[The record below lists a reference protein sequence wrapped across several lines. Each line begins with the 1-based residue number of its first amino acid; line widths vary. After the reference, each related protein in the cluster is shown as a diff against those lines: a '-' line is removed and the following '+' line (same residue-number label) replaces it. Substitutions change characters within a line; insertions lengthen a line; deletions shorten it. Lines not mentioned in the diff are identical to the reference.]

1 MKPRRSLLRRLLLW
15 QSGTIVIT
23 LSILTLALSLIVTS
37 RLRQH
42 HDEDLTRVCREVVSI
57 LTELDE
63 QGEFD
68 ARERALANVA
78 HEVEVR
84 TLVSSDPPLRDG
96 MKVGEVSLSNRA
108 ARRGGSGSPDG
119 PHGHEALGSMR
130 IASSLFRTNSGE
142 PFLIEVSENLG
153 DLDSTLSSLK
163 QVILTVA
170 PLVLLLSIG
179 VGAVIIVR
187 ALRPLRSLVRWASSL
202 EIERLGSQIEVEE
215 GFEETLVLVD
225 AFNQMTERLG
235 ASFRQVQ
242 EFAANASHELRTPL
256 TSLTSSFEV
265 ALSKPREGDDYREV
279 LRRSLPEVRRLSRI
293 VENLLVMAQVD
304 AGYVVLKTNQV
315 ELDAVLLESYEAMH
329 MGGMAT
335 GITIELGDMDVGEI
349 EGDSHWLRQMFDNL
363 IGNAVKYSLANGVV
377 RVSATSTA
385 DEVTVTIEDDGPG
398 VPEDEREFIFHR
410 YYRVES
416 ESGKVSGVGLGLSIA
431 KWAAEAHGG
440 DIRVEGVEPRGSR
453 FMVTLPRS
461 QPKRNEADTSSGAE

>member
-1 MKPRRSLLRRLLLW
+1 MKPRRSLLRRLLFW

-42 HDEDLTRVCREVVSI
+42 HDEDLTRACEEVASI
-57 LTELDE
+57 LTALDE
-63 QGEFD
+63 RGEFD
-68 ARERALANVA
+68 SRELALQDVA
-78 HEVEVR
+78 HDVQLR
-84 TLVSSDPPLRDG
+84 TLLPSDPPLRDG

-108 ARRGGSGSPDG
+108 ARRAGADSASD

-130 IASSLFRTNSGE
+130 IASSLILTNSGE
-142 PFLIEVSENLG
+142 SFLIEVSENLG

-170 PLVLLLSIG
+170 PLVLLLAIG
-179 VGAVIIVR
+179 VGAVILVR
-187 ALRPLRSLVRWASSL
+187 ALRPLRSLVRWAGSL
-202 EIERLGSQIEVEE
+202 DIERLGSQIEVEE
-215 GFEETLVLVD
+215 GFDETMVLVD
-225 AFNQMTERLG
+225 AFNQMTERM
-235 ASFRQVQ
+235 ATSFRQVQ

-265 ALSKPREGDDYREV
+265 VLSKPRGGDDYREV

-304 AGYVVLKTNQV
+304 AGYVVLKTNPV

-329 MGGMAT
+329 MGGIAT

-363 IGNAVKYSLANGVV
+363 IGNAVKYSLPNGVV
-377 RVSATSTA
+377 RVSATTTA
-385 DEVTVTIEDDGPG
+385 EEVTVTVEDDGPG
-398 VPEDEREFIFHR
+398 VPEDERDFVFHR

-416 ESGKVSGVGLGLSIA
+416 ESGRVSGVGLGLSIA

-440 DIRVEGVEPRGSR
+440 DIYVEGVEPRGAR
-453 FMVTLPRS
+453 FKVTLPRS
-461 QPKRNEADTSSGAE
+461 QPKRNGTAVSANSV

>member
-1 MKPRRSLLRRLLLW
+1 MFW

-42 HDEDLTRVCREVVSI
+42 HDEDLTRVCEEVVAI
-57 LTELDE
+57 LTALDE
-63 QGEFD
+63 RGEFEG
-68 ARERALANVA
+68 RERALQDVSR
-78 HEVEVR
+78 EVLVR
-84 TLVSSDPPLRDG
+84 RLLPSDPPLRDG

-108 ARRGGSGSPDG
+108 ARRAGADSTNAEHD
-119 PHGHEALGSMR
+119 HEALGSMR
-130 IASSLFRTNSGE
+130 IASSLIRTASGE
-142 PFLIEVSENLG
+142 FFLIEVSENLG
-153 DLDSTLSSLK
+153 DLDSTVSSLK
-163 QVILTVA
+163 QVIVTVA

-187 ALRPLRSLVRWASSL
+187 AMRPLRSLVKWASSL
-202 EIERLGSQIEVEE
+202 DIERLGSQIEVEE
-215 GFEETLVLVD
+215 SFDETMVLVD
-225 AFNQMTERLG
+225 AFNQMTERLA

-265 ALSKPREGDDYREV
+265 ALSKPRAGEDYRDV

-304 AGYVVLKTNQV
+304 AGYVVLKTNLV

-329 MGGMAT
+329 MGGIAT

-363 IGNAVKYSLANGVV
+363 IGNAVKYSLPNGVV
-377 RVSATSTA
+377 RVSATSS
-385 DEVTVTIEDDGPG
+385 DGEVMVMIEDNGPG
-398 VPEDEREFIFHR
+398 VPEDEREFVFHR

-416 ESGKVSGVGLGLSIA
+416 ESGRVTGVGLGLSIA

-440 DIRVEGVEPRGSR
+440 NIRVEGVEPRGAR
-453 FMVTLPRS
+453 FKVTLPRR
-461 QPKRNEADTSSGAE
+461 QPVRNGTAEDVSSA